1 MTKHTPELWLYQFH
15 KEPLGCGEYTGVYTF
30 GPEDECEGGRVEVR
44 DDYEDPCEARADAEA
59 LVRKI
64 VTAYNTTYAAG
75 INPDAVKDL
84 VEATKAGIVYDKAI
98 NECANN
104 PDKMAT
110 YCTVQGDR
118 LDDLYDDWIAKTRAA
133 LAKAKEIEK

>member
-84 VEATKAGIVYDKAI
+84 VEALASANWFLMGKARRDPEERNIV
-98 NECANN
+98 
-104 PDKMAT
+104 
-110 YCTVQGDR
+110 
-118 LDDLYDDWIAKTRAA
+118 AKISAA
-133 LAKAKEIEK
+133 LDKAKEIEK